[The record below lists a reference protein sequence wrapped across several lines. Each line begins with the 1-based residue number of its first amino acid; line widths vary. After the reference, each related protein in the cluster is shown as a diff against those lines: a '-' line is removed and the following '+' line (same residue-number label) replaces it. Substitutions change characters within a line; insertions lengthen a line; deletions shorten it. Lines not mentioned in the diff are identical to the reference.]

1 MAQKTEKSVEK
12 FGLKDKLKFDEKSGV
27 LGLPKDFYAKSLEE
41 NEVGLTLDQVKK
53 LQAHDSELL
62 RSTTLAAG
70 EIAAKKFEEFPEL
83 KEISVNY
90 DHGQNTSWAY
100 FERESTTPVRNV
112 VEVKGLDGGEMG
124 KVHKHLKGLFD
135 NINS

>member
-12 FGLKDKLKFDEKSGV
+12 FGLKNKLAFDEKSGV
-27 LGLPKDFYAKSLEE
+27 LGLPEDFYAKSLEE
-41 NEVGLTLDQVKK
+41 NKVGLTLDQVKK

-70 EIAAKKFEEFPEL
+70 EVAAEKFKEFPEL